1 MNRQVFLVIA
11 LILLCT
17 LITVGQPRFLTVY
30 NLLNV
35 LEQAAVIGI
44 VSAGVVM
51 LMIGGGFDL
60 SVGAG
65 VVLGAYIVA
74 TAFKNELPTSLAISL
89 ALLGGAALGVVNGIG
104 IAHLG
109 IPSLIMTLGTLYAIR
124 GGVLYLSG
132 GETIGYR
139 FPDVFTF
146 IGKGEPVGL
155 PMPVIIVALVYIV
168 FFVIMKKT
176 SFGQYTIAVGT
187 DSETAWR
194 AGINAKRHLTT
205 LYVISGTLA
214 ALAGIVLTARI
225 DAATVR
231 FGENYELQCIAA
243 VVIGG
248 TSLFGGRGTLPGT
261 VLGVLFLAIVHN
273 GINLLGVSPFL
284 AVFAIGALLLFSAT
298 IDVAATLTKRT

>member
-60 SVGAG
+60 SVGSG

-243 VVIGG
+243 VVLGG

>member
-60 SVGAG
+60 SVGSG

-109 IPSLIMTLGTLYAIR
+109 IPSLIMTLGTLYAICL
-124 GGVLYLSG
+124 LY
-132 GETIGYR
+132 
-139 FPDVFTF
+139 
-146 IGKGEPVGL
+146 
-155 PMPVIIVALVYIV
+155 
-168 FFVIMKKT
+168 T
-176 SFGQYTIAVGT
+176 S
-187 DSETAWR
+187 
-194 AGINAKRHLTT
+194 
-205 LYVISGTLA
+205 
-214 ALAGIVLTARI
+214 
-225 DAATVR
+225 
-231 FGENYELQCIAA
+231 
-243 VVIGG
+243 
-248 TSLFGGRGTLPGT
+248 P
-261 VLGVLFLAIVHN
+261 
-273 GINLLGVSPFL
+273 SPR
-284 AVFAIGALLLFSAT
+284 
-298 IDVAATLTKRT
+298 D

>member
-1 MNRQVFLVIA
+1 
-11 LILLCT
+11 
-17 LITVGQPRFLTVY
+17 
-30 NLLNV
+30 
-35 LEQAAVIGI
+35 
-44 VSAGVVM
+44 
-51 LMIGGGFDL
+51 
-60 SVGAG
+60 
-65 VVLGAYIVA
+65 
-74 TAFKNELPTSLAISL
+74 
-89 ALLGGAALGVVNGIG
+89 
-104 IAHLG
+104 
-109 IPSLIMTLGTLYAIR
+109 
-124 GGVLYLSG
+124 
-132 GETIGYR
+132 
-139 FPDVFTF
+139 
-146 IGKGEPVGL
+146 
-155 PMPVIIVALVYIV
+155 
-168 FFVIMKKT
+168 MKKT

>member
-1 MNRQVFLVIA
+1 MRQVFLVIA
-11 LILLCT
+11 LIVLCT

-30 NLLNV
+30 NVLNV

-60 SVGAG
+60 SVGSG

-74 TAFKNELPTSLAISL
+74 IAFKNELPPHLAIFL
-89 ALLGGAALGVVNGIG
+89 ALLGGAALGVVNGVG

-109 IPSLIMTLGTLYAIR
+109 IPSLIMTLGTLYAVR

-139 FPDVFTF
+139 FPDAFTF
-146 IGKGEPVGL
+146 IGKGVLAEL
-155 PMPVIIVALVYIV
+155 PMPVIIVAVVYII

-176 SFGQYTIAVGT
+176 RFGLYTVAVGT
-187 DSETAWR
+187 DSDTAWR
-194 AGINAKRHLTT
+194 AGISAKQHLAT
-205 LYVISGTLA
+205 LYIISGTLA

-231 FGENYELQCIAA
+231 FGDGYELQCIAA

-284 AVFAIGALLLFSAT
+284 ATFAIGALLLFSAT
-298 IDVAATLTKRT
+298 IDIAATLTRRT

>member
-1 MNRQVFLVIA
+1 
-11 LILLCT
+11 
-17 LITVGQPRFLTVY
+17 
-30 NLLNV
+30 
-35 LEQAAVIGI
+35 
-44 VSAGVVM
+44 M

-60 SVGAG
+60 SVGSG

-74 TAFKNELPTSLAISL
+74 IAFKNELPPHLAIFL
-89 ALLGGAALGVVNGIG
+89 ALLGGAALGVVNGVG

-109 IPSLIMTLGTLYAIR
+109 IPSLIMTLGTLYAVR

-139 FPDVFTF
+139 FPDAFTF
-146 IGKGEPVGL
+146 IGKGVLAEL
-155 PMPVIIVALVYIV
+155 PMPVIIVAVVYII

-176 SFGQYTIAVGT
+176 RFGLYTVAVGT
-187 DSETAWR
+187 DSDTAWR
-194 AGINAKRHLTT
+194 AGISAKQHLTT
-205 LYVISGTLA
+205 LYIISGTLA

-231 FGENYELQCIAA
+231 FGDGYELQCIAA

-284 AVFAIGALLLFSAT
+284 ATFAIGALLLFSAT
-298 IDVAATLTKRT
+298 IDIAATLTRRT

>member
-60 SVGAG
+60 SVGSG

>member
-1 MNRQVFLVIA
+1 MRQVFLVIA
-11 LILLCT
+11 LIVLCT

-30 NLLNV
+30 NVLNV

-60 SVGAG
+60 SVGSG

-74 TAFKNELPTSLAISL
+74 IAFKNELPPHLAIFL
-89 ALLGGAALGVVNGIG
+89 ALLGGAALGVVNGVG

-109 IPSLIMTLGTLYAIR
+109 IPSLIMTLGTLYAVR

-139 FPDVFTF
+139 FPDAFTF
-146 IGKGEPVGL
+146 IGKGDLAEL
-155 PMPVIIVALVYIV
+155 PMPVIIVAVVYII
-168 FFVIMKKT
+168 FFVITKKT
-176 SFGQYTIAVGT
+176 RFGLYTVAVGT
-187 DSETAWR
+187 DSDTAWR
-194 AGINAKRHLTT
+194 AGISAKQHLTT
-205 LYVISGTLA
+205 LYIISGTLA

-231 FGENYELQCIAA
+231 FGDGYELQCIAA

-284 AVFAIGALLLFSAT
+284 ATFAIGALLLFSAT
-298 IDVAATLTKRT
+298 IDIAATLTRRT

>member
-1 MNRQVFLVIA
+1 MRQVFLVIA
-11 LILLCT
+11 LLVLCT
-17 LITVGQPRFLTVY
+17 LITVGQPRFLTAY

-60 SVGAG
+60 SVGSG

-74 TAFKNELPTSLAISL
+74 MAFKHELPTPLAIFL
-89 ALLGGAALGVVNGIG
+89 ALLGGAALGVVNGVG

-109 IPSLIMTLGTLYAIR
+109 IPSLIMTLGTLYAVR

-139 FPDVFTF
+139 FPDAFTF
-146 IGKGEPVGL
+146 IGKGDLAGL
-155 PMPVIIVALVYIV
+155 PMPVIIVAVVYII
-168 FFVIMKKT
+168 FFVITKKT
-176 SFGQYTIAVGT
+176 RFGLYTVAVGT
-187 DSETAWR
+187 DSDTAWR
-194 AGINAKRHLTT
+194 AGISAKQHLTT
-205 LYVISGTLA
+205 LYIISGTLA

-231 FGENYELQCIAA
+231 FGDGYELQCIAA

-284 AVFAIGALLLFSAT
+284 ATFAIGALLLFSAT
-298 IDVAATLTKRT
+298 IDIAATMTRRT

>member
-1 MNRQVFLVIA
+1 
-11 LILLCT
+11 
-17 LITVGQPRFLTVY
+17 
-30 NLLNV
+30 
-35 LEQAAVIGI
+35 
-44 VSAGVVM
+44 M

-60 SVGAG
+60 SVGSG

-74 TAFKNELPTSLAISL
+74 IAFKNELPPHLAIFL
-89 ALLGGAALGVVNGIG
+89 ALLGGAALGVVNGVG

-109 IPSLIMTLGTLYAIR
+109 IPSLIMTLGTLYAVR

-139 FPDVFTF
+139 FPDAFTF
-146 IGKGEPVGL
+146 IGKGSLAEL
-155 PMPVIIVALVYIV
+155 PMPVIIVAVVYIT

-176 SFGQYTIAVGT
+176 RFGLYTVAVGT
-187 DSETAWR
+187 DSDTAWR
-194 AGINAKRHLTT
+194 AGISAKQHLTT
-205 LYVISGTLA
+205 LYIISGTLA

-231 FGENYELQCIAA
+231 FGDGYELQCIAA

-284 AVFAIGALLLFSAT
+284 ATFAIGALLLFSAT
-298 IDVAATLTKRT
+298 IDIAATLTRRT

>member
-60 SVGAG
+60 SVGSG

-74 TAFKNELPTSLAISL
+74 TAFKNELPPSLAISL

-146 IGKGEPVGL
+146 IGKGDVVEL

>member
-1 MNRQVFLVIA
+1 MRQVFLVIA
-11 LILLCT
+11 LIVLCT

-30 NLLNV
+30 NVLNV

-60 SVGAG
+60 SVGSG

-74 TAFKNELPTSLAISL
+74 IAFKNELPPHLAIFL
-89 ALLGGAALGVVNGIG
+89 ALLGGAALGVVNGVG

-109 IPSLIMTLGTLYAIR
+109 IPSLIMTLGTLYAVR

-139 FPDVFTF
+139 FPDAFTF
-146 IGKGEPVGL
+146 IGKGSLAEL
-155 PMPVIIVALVYIV
+155 PMPVIIVAVVYIT

-176 SFGQYTIAVGT
+176 RFGLYTVAVGT
-187 DSETAWR
+187 DSDTAWR
-194 AGINAKRHLTT
+194 AGISAKQHLTT
-205 LYVISGTLA
+205 LYIISGTLA

-231 FGENYELQCIAA
+231 FGDGYELQCIAA

-284 AVFAIGALLLFSAT
+284 ATFAIGALLLFSAT
-298 IDVAATLTKRT
+298 IDIAATLTRRT